1 MDERTIAYALYGWVV
16 VAVTLGSVLI
26 IFGST
31 LLATVGAVVII
42 VGLASLMPAFNYLWW
57 ESESE
62 SVESAE
68 SAEAV
73 EAIDAAEAAEGVEEG
88 GTT

>member
-1 MDERTIAYALYGWVV
+1 MDERTIAYAIYGWVV
-16 VAVTLGSVLI
+16 TAVILGSALI
-26 IFGST
+26 VFGTT
-31 LLATVGAVVII
+31 LLATIGTVVII
-42 VGLASLMPAFNYLWW
+42 LGLISLMPAFNYLWW
-57 ESESE
+57 KPESE

-73 EAIDAAEAAEGVEEG
+73 ETIDTGEAAEAVEEG